1 MPRLHGGLYF
11 IRRGTWCNE
20 FWNLCMHIK
29 ENYSSYNFKIFKK
42 PADEPIIALA
52 CAIKNVVLVE
62 RINDICFLP
71 IVRLKDIDIK
81 KRRLVYTK
89 NEKCYQGRIL
99 HFSNSNTEKAL
110 YKFERDKVYQL
121 YEKRKL
127 GLLYQYKIM
136 YLYYLFWDYFGSPM
150 KIKCTLYEL
159 CPRFIQEW
167 YHKIKM

>member
-71 IVRLKDIDIK
+71 IVRLKDIDISQFIEFCIAK
-81 KRRLVYTK
+81 KRSLIR
-89 NEKCYQGRIL
+89 E
-99 HFSNSNTEKAL
+99 E
-110 YKFERDKVYQL
+110 QL
-121 YEKRKL
+121 DL
-127 GLLYQYKIM
+127 I
-136 YLYYLFWDYFGSPM
+136 
-150 KIKCTLYEL
+150 
-159 CPRFIQEW
+159 
-167 YHKIKM
+167 